1 MMTGI
6 GSASD
11 AERDRSDS
19 TLQPESDQNL
29 TPPKSSPL
37 DLIDTGK
44 GLKVQSTAPH
54 LVSLGSG
61 RLSVAITVLPLKEG
75 ITRIGRDDA
84 AVPQDITIQGPG
96 IEAEHCVIENRGGV
110 VTLDPCGHLCSLDG
124 VPVTTPTQ
132 LTQGYSLC
140 LGKSYFF
147 RFNHPEEAS
156 RMKSMLPQKSP
167 VSPLVYSTDYMKF
180 SSDFSPSGPS
190 SRGVRSV
197 SELRELMDTL
207 QRKKQ
212 ALENSLRTNGDS
224 SPSYFSMTQ
233 SPPSTPN
240 SLSVLTSS
248 SPISPYQDQARRL
261 YTSDRPP
268 LSCKVPT
275 QSSNSVPASPRR
287 SDQRDYNSS
296 FPPLRP
302 MTRNQSQDSLLASSD
317 GRRGQTSSSL
327 LTMWNGSAS
336 AASDA
341 LPPTPGSG
349 SGAASMPS
357 SPRLARR
364 LQPEEAGR
372 PIPVPRQRKYSAGS
386 LTGMGIAAHSRS
398 LPRLY
403 RSVESQLAP
412 LTRPWPRSSPTPES
426 SHQNG
431 HSEVISISLSTR
443 SLSKQAP
450 TRPEVTM
457 PSGDATSPRQAK
469 KMSLTSSSSYSDLE
483 KQALCMS
490 SPAFELGLGE
500 RRQSFGKAGISPQ
513 GGFRERKGS
522 ISSLSGKEE
531 LQDYHQR
538 QRDERL
544 REQEVERLER
554 QRLETIL
561 SLCSERNQSGSAVAD
576 LQKINKELEKLQV
589 TEDESMFSDST
600 QNGYS
605 SGVPGLESQVSEEH
619 QVRQRRSSGQRDVRA
634 ESPAGSLHGSAP
646 TPSPRQSRNNKAPED
661 EEVRLKQEVTRIE
674 EERIQVLNNMEELEQ
689 KIKELD
695 NQMDESVQEME
706 VERALLEGEQESEA
720 AQLQQEKEA
729 LEQLKDKMA
738 DMEKRVQVEK
748 SQDKAQL
755 DAERVKLE
763 RLAEVL
769 SEQRA
774 QLNTC
779 PEALKEQL
787 VLQLSRDAETLEVE
801 TKRFEDLEFQQLER
815 ESRQDEE
822 KETQTQQVLRE
833 IAEYQ
838 RSTVTRKEKMLALK
852 KQSTQIIQQAQKE
865 KESFLK
871 EKNNLQ
877 MMLQR
882 EKENLNNLEKKY
894 GELTGGRSFPV
905 NPLSMKEDSSL
916 LADVCQPCSEL
927 SHTHHLSL
935 LPVDIVAFSCL
946 FSFLSIKSAEG
957 YVTVSEINELYAKLG
972 VETSH
977 APFNLNAPERPDSGS
992 DPSPSPE
999 DGSAPSGEDELCVSS
1014 CSRSALK
1021 PVSVHWPEEMVTFLG
1036 PSPPLP
1042 PPLPAKK
1049 HSRHRQHF
1057 RSLEERKRLGKE
1069 GHMCDTLPRKK
1080 SQAAIGFQ
1088 YNCATLGRNTPPKSH
1103 LPLAQSSSCGSVLN
1117 RVLTVSPKDADAR
1130 RLHKGH
1136 SQQLVGEDHRSRLTE
1151 LGGRAASQSNVFLDS
1166 MGYRDNGFDTFS
1178 VDSSDSME
1186 TSISACSPDNISSAS
1201 TSNVAKIEEME
1212 RLLREAQAEKHRLL
1226 EHREREMEVR
1236 RQALEEER
1244 RRREDLEKR
1253 LQEETSR
1260 RQKLIEREVKLREK
1274 QRAQS
1279 RPLTRYLPVRKDDFD
1294 LRGHI
1299 ESAGHNIETCY
1310 HISITEKT
1318 CRGFLIKMG
1327 GKIKTWKKRWFVF
1340 DRNRRTLSYYAD
1352 KHEAKLKGVIYF
1364 QAIEEVYYDHLK
1376 NAHKSPNPSLTFSV
1390 KTHDRVYYMVAPSPE
1405 AMRIW
1410 MDVIVTGAEGY
1421 TQFMI

>member
-11 AERDRSDS
+11 AVRDRSDS

-240 SLSVLTSS
+240 SLSVITSS

-268 LSCKVPT
+268 LLCKVPT

-296 FPPLRP
+296 LPPLRP

-327 LTMWNGSAS
+327 LSMWNGSYS
-336 AASDA
+336 TASDA
-341 LPPTPGSG
+341 LPQTPGSG

-403 RSVESQLAP
+403 RSAESQLAP
-412 LTRPWPRSSPTPES
+412 LTLPWPRSSPTPES

-450 TRPEVTM
+450 TRPEVTA
-457 PSGDATSPRQAK
+457 PSGATTSPRQAK

-483 KQALCMS
+483 KQALRTS

-589 TEDESMFSDST
+589 TEDESMFSDSA

-605 SGVPGLESQVSEEH
+605 SGVPGLELQVSEEH
-619 QVRQRRSSGQRDVRA
+619 QVRQHCSSGQRDVRA

-646 TPSPRQSRNNKAPED
+646 TPSPRQARNNKQAPED

-748 SQDKAQL
+748 SQTQ
-755 DAERVKLE
+755 
-763 RLAEVL
+763 
-769 SEQRA
+769 
-774 QLNTC
+774 
-779 PEALKEQL
+779 
-787 VLQLSRDAETLEVE
+787 DAETLEVE

-992 DPSPSPE
+992 EPSPSPE